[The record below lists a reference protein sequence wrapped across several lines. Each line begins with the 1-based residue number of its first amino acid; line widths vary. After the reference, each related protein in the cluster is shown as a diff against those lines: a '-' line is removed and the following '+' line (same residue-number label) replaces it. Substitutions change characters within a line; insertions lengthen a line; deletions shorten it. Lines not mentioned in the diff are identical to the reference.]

1 MLSTPAFGKR
11 EACCRLDEENGS
23 DLRELRRLLDEH
35 KEELRRTKGE
45 LRKFQPLAMIG
56 RMAQFISHDFR
67 HHLSA
72 VYSDAE
78 FMSDANTAQADR
90 DALLEEVGTTVRTMT
105 DLLDSLL
112 LFAQTGHPLR
122 PHPGSLNVL
131 IAQSVAMVRSHPDA
145 RDVEIVVNEMPA
157 IEGWMDCQKLG
168 SAVYNLLLN
177 ACQAARRGLSPKRVE
192 IALSQNQNLIHVRV
206 TDTGPGVPDSIRE
219 TMFQPFVRADR
230 GSGIG
235 LGLTIAECN
244 AREHGGFVYLAES
257 RPRHTVFVMH
267 LSKLALGECAVR
279 AVSTARKPKR
289 VPSHFQRA

>member
-1 MLSTPAFGKR
+1 MLSTPTFAKR
-11 EACCRLDEENGS
+11 EACCRFDEENAS
-23 DLRELRRLLDEH
+23 DLRELRRLLNEH
-35 KEELRRTKGE
+35 KEELRRTKRE
-45 LRKFQPLAMIG
+45 VRKFQPLAMIG

-90 DALLEEVGTTVRTMT
+90 NALLEEVATTVRTMT

-112 LFAQTGHPLR
+112 LFAQTGQPLR

-131 IAQSVAMVRSHPDA
+131 IARSVAMVRSHPDA
-145 RDVEIVVNEMPA
+145 GEVEIVVKEMPTV
-157 IEGWMDCQKLG
+157 EGWMDRQKLG

-177 ACQAARRGLSPKRVE
+177 ACQAARRGLSPRRVE
-192 IALSQNQNLIHVRV
+192 IALSQNQGLIHIRV

-219 TMFQPFVRADR
+219 TMFQPFVKANR

-235 LGLTIAECN
+235 LGLTIAECS
-244 AREHGGFVYLAES
+244 AKEHGGFVYLEES

-267 LSKLALGECAVR
+267 LSKLALGTCAAS
-279 AVSTARKPKR
+279 AVPTTRKPKR
-289 VPSHFQRA
+289 VPSHVESA

>member
-1 MLSTPAFGKR
+1 MSSTPAFGKR
-11 EACCRLDEENGS
+11 EACCRFDEEDAS
-23 DLRELRRLLDEH
+23 DLREL
-35 KEELRRTKGE
+35 
-45 LRKFQPLAMIG
+45 QPLAMIG

-78 FMSDANTAQADR
+78 FMSDVNTVQADR
-90 DALLEEVGTTVRTMT
+90 DALLEEVRTTVRTMT

-112 LFAQTGHPLR
+112 LFAQTGHPLL

-145 RDVEIVVNEMPA
+145 GDVEIVVKEMA
-157 IEGWMDCQKLG
+157 TVEGWMDGQKLG
-168 SAVYNLLLN
+168 SGIYNLLLN

-192 IALSQNQNLIHVRV
+192 IALSQNQSLIHLRV
-206 TDTGPGVPDSIRE
+206 TDTGPGVPDSIRK
-219 TMFQPFVRADR
+219 TIFQPFVRADK

-235 LGLTIAECN
+235 LGLTIAECS
-244 AREHGGFVYLAES
+244 AREHGGFVYLEES

-267 LSKLALGECAVR
+267 LSKLALGECEAR
-279 AVSTARKPKR
+279 AVSTTRRPER
-289 VPSHFQRA
+289 IPTHFERA